1 MSQTTTP
8 PQFGIM
14 TPPSQVAYGDILR
27 VWREA
32 DTIPQIEHA
41 WLFDHLMP
49 AGGDLAGPA
58 LEGWTCSPPSPGRP
72 NGYYWDYW

>member
-1 MSQTTTP
+1 
-8 PQFGIM
+8 M

-27 VWREA
+27 VWRES

-58 LEGWTCSPPSPGRP
+58 LEGWTCSPPSPG
-72 NGYYWDYW
+72 